1 MAVAA
6 AIGVGS
12 DDAQGSVSMGSN
24 PMANRLNSKMKG
36 QIHPGMGD
44 INRSIEKMSI
54 GSVGGGGGGA
64 GSSARHHYGTG
75 MTGGPAPTGL
85 YGGPHH
91 QQTNLQQ
98 SRRTATQPV
107 ATNGPRRDSNWTN
120 STEGYGS
127 MRSEQSVQSSR
138 RCSELS
144 AMSQTSNVSTRAM
157 MNSPTCWDPISV
169 DHHSHNSRRSSLNQQ
184 MGAGG
189 PTQQSNATMSHHLD
203 RLRKKSHNIQQQ
215 QANCQQ
221 PQMQQQPAMGQNN
234 SSGRMSAMSEC
245 SMPGSASQMPMNY
258 GMPPP
263 PQASSG
269 GGGGGNQQH
278 TVRRASDPV
287 RALDRN
293 FGVTGAPG
301 ASNGGHTQRR
311 GSYNQ
316 MTNTQQ
322 QQQQQQ
328 QMQGGRMPLHGQK
341 IRGTSGDFQGMQHMQ
356 PMNQVK
362 ILQDFKT
369 DSV

>member
-1 MAVAA
+1 M
-6 AIGVGS
+6 
-12 DDAQGSVSMGSN
+12 
-24 PMANRLNSKMKG
+24 
-36 QIHPGMGD
+36 
-44 INRSIEKMSI
+44 
-54 GSVGGGGGGA
+54 
-64 GSSARHHYGTG
+64 TG
-75 MTGGPAPTGL
+75 GGPAPTGL

-189 PTQQSNATMSHHLD
+189 PSQQSNATMSHHLD

-215 QANCQQ
+215 QASCQQQ
-221 PQMQQQPAMGQNN
+221 PQMQQQPALGQNN

-245 SMPGSASQMPMNY
+245 SMPGSASQMPMGNY

-263 PQASSG
+263 PQAS
-269 GGGGGNQQH
+269 GNQQH

-356 PMNQVK
+356 PINQVK
-362 ILQDFKT
+362 TLQDFKT

>member
-1 MAVAA
+1 
-6 AIGVGS
+6 
-12 DDAQGSVSMGSN
+12 
-24 PMANRLNSKMKG
+24 
-36 QIHPGMGD
+36 
-44 INRSIEKMSI
+44 MSI
-54 GSVGGGGGGA
+54 RGGAGNGGGA
-64 GSSARHHYGTG
+64 GGAG
-75 MTGGPAPTGL
+75 MGGPTSLASIGNSRVANAAS
-85 YGGPHH
+85 G
-91 QQTNLQQ
+91 NL
-98 SRRTATQPV
+98 
-107 ATNGPRRDSNWTN
+107 RRDSNWTN

-189 PTQQSNATMSHHLD
+189 PSQQSNATMSHHLD

-215 QANCQQ
+215 QQANCQQQ

-245 SMPGSASQMPMNY
+245 SMPGSASQMPMSY

-263 PQASSG
+263 PQASS

-328 QMQGGRMPLHGQK
+328 MQGGRMPLHGQK

-356 PMNQVK
+356 PINQVK
-362 ILQDFKT
+362 TLQDFKT